1 MLGFEKEGEEVL
13 GEGSRD
19 DRVREKGRGGFGGGE
34 SGWVYKFFG
43 SLAPLHLFHGFIH
56 VKFGKNS
63 IFMKNGKTVIYCY
76 STGRKFRNFLDLG

>member
-1 MLGFEKEGEEVL
+1 MLGLEKEGEEVV

-34 SGWVYKFFG
+34 LGWVYKFFV
-43 SLAPLHLFHGFIH
+43 SLAPLRLFHGFIH

-63 IFMKNGKTVIYCY
+63 IFMKNSKTVICRY
-76 STGRKFRNFLDLG
+76 STGGKFGNFLDLG